1 LFASNYFYWI
11 INKLQGKKM
20 LKDVLF
26 ITKEVFS
33 KALSKKKNLRNPKR
47 VYDVFR
53 SFQEVISDVDLV
65 ANHYLALDFTEHY
78 LQNSSFGEPVDK
90 WRYFLNK
97 DLEEL
102 NGTVKDYLQN
112 LSYLSH
118 DDSSFETY
126 INEIFNAKVYYAF
139 VRDNYNVGFVEQ
151 KGNLLHLHILKTDKM
166 DIESFYIGKH
176 KKIDLST
183 FEAKVALQKELNDIN
198 VELKIELEKLKQYI
212 KNRYSLDDLLN

>member
-1 LFASNYFYWI
+1 
-11 INKLQGKKM
+11 M

-90 WRYFLNK
+90 WRYVLNK

-102 NGTVKDYLQN
+102 NGTVKEYLQN

-126 INEIFNAKVYYAF
+126 VNEIFNAKVYYAF

-151 KGNLLHLHILKTDKM
+151 KGNLLHLHILETDKKDM
-166 DIESFYIGKH
+166 ESFYIGKH

-212 KNRYSLDDLLN
+212 KNRYNLDDLLN

>member
-1 LFASNYFYWI
+1 
-11 INKLQGKKM
+11 M

-90 WRYFLNK
+90 WRYVLNK

-102 NGTVKDYLQN
+102 NGTVKEYLQN

-126 INEIFNAKVYYAF
+126 VNEIFNAKVYYAF

-151 KGNLLHLHILKTDKM
+151 KGNLLHLPI
-166 DIESFYIGKH
+166 
-176 KKIDLST
+176 
-183 FEAKVALQKELNDIN
+183 
-198 VELKIELEKLKQYI
+198 
-212 KNRYSLDDLLN
+212 

>member
-1 LFASNYFYWI
+1 
-11 INKLQGKKM
+11 M

-65 ANHYLALDFTEHY
+65 ANHYLALDFTEYY
-78 LQNSSFGEPVDK
+78 LQNSSFGEPVGK
-90 WRYFLNK
+90 WRYVLNK

-102 NGTVKDYLQN
+102 NGTVKEYLQN

-126 INEIFNAKVYYAF
+126 VNEIFNAKVYYAF

>member
-1 LFASNYFYWI
+1 
-11 INKLQGKKM
+11 M

-53 SFQEVISDVDLV
+53 SFQEVISDVNLV

-78 LQNSSFGEPVDK
+78 LQNSSFGEPIDK

-102 NGTVKDYLQN
+102 NRTVKEYLQN

-126 INEIFNAKVYYAF
+126 VNEIFNAKVYYAF

-151 KGNLLHLHILKTDKM
+151 KGNLLHLHILKTDKKDM
-166 DIESFYIGKH
+166 QSVYIGKH

-183 FEAKVALQKELNDIN
+183 FEDRVSLKDELNEIN
-198 VELKIELEKLKQYI
+198 IQLQEELKKLKQYI
-212 KNRYSLDDLLN
+212 KDRYILGDLL

>member
-1 LFASNYFYWI
+1 
-11 INKLQGKKM
+11 M

-90 WRYFLNK
+90 WRYVLNK

-102 NGTVKDYLQN
+102 NGTVKEYLQN

-126 INEIFNAKVYYAF
+126 VNEIFNAKVYYAF

-212 KNRYSLDDLLN
+212 KKRYNLDDLLN

>member
-1 LFASNYFYWI
+1 
-11 INKLQGKKM
+11 M
-20 LKDVLF
+20 LKDILF
-26 ITKEVFS
+26 LTKKVFDE
-33 KALSKKKNLRNPKR
+33 ALIKEENLPVPKK
-47 VYDVFR
+47 VYDVYR
-53 SFQEVISDVDLV
+53 NLQEVISDVKLV

-90 WRYFLNK
+90 WRYVLNK

-102 NGTVKDYLQN
+102 NGTVKEYLQN

-126 INEIFNAKVYYAF
+126 VNEIFNAKVYYAF

>member
-90 WRYFLNK
+90 WRYVLNK

-102 NGTVKDYLQN
+102 NGTVKEYLQN

-126 INEIFNAKVYYAF
+126 VNEIFNAKVYYAF

-151 KGNLLHLHILKTDKM
+151 KGNLLHLNILKTDKK

>member
-1 LFASNYFYWI
+1 
-11 INKLQGKKM
+11 M

-65 ANHYLALDFTEHY
+65 ANHYLALDFTEYY

-90 WRYFLNK
+90 WRYVLNK

-102 NGTVKDYLQN
+102 NGTVKEYLQN

-126 INEIFNAKVYYAF
+126 VNEIFNAKVYYAF
-139 VRDNYNVGFVEQ
+139 VRDKYNVGFVEQ
-151 KGNLLHLHILKTDKM
+151 KGNFPAREMIKTVL
-166 DIESFYIGKH
+166 SFENPWRTTSITLPMI
-176 KKIDLST
+176 KIVSH
-183 FEAKVALQKELNDIN
+183 E
-198 VELKIELEKLKQYI
+198 
-212 KNRYSLDDLLN
+212 

>member
-90 WRYFLNK
+90 WRYVLNK

-102 NGTVKDYLQN
+102 NGTVKEYLQN

-126 INEIFNAKVYYAF
+126 VNEIFNAKVYYAF

>member
-1 LFASNYFYWI
+1 
-11 INKLQGKKM
+11 M

-53 SFQEVISDVDLV
+53 SFQKVISDVNLV

-78 LQNSSFGEPVDK
+78 LQNSSFGEPAEK
-90 WRYFLNK
+90 WRYVLNK

-126 INEIFNAKVYYAF
+126 VNEIFNAKVYYAF
-139 VRDNYNVGFVEQ
+139 VRDKYNVGFVEQ
-151 KGNLLHLHILKTDKM
+151 KGKLLHLNILETDKKDM
-166 DIESFYIGKH
+166 ESFYIGKY

-198 VELKIELEKLKQYI
+198 IELKIELEKLKQYI
-212 KNRYSLDDLLN
+212 KKRYSLDDLLN